1 VERDVTANKALLD
14 TSYAGIGGWTPW
26 PFLLMWRITH
36 DEMDFLGFSMK
47 QIQAIIDEL
56 TTVDAEGL
64 HINPLKFV
72 AALWSTCGPSF
83 GSTVASPLLLLA
95 TFSHFSRTL
104 RRPFYGCVLLQ

>member
-1 VERDVTANKALLD
+1 
-14 TSYAGIGGWTPW
+14 
-26 PFLLMWRITH
+26 LLMWRITH